1 MEKFKINSKYAYN
14 TRTEDRNRIILILPN
29 VQELERPRNRC
40 KYLFN
45 YRQSVWT
52 SRILFSW
59 RKDNNIIGTY
69 EDTQMDR
76 QTGG

>member
-1 MEKFKINSKYAYN
+1 MEEFKINNKFAYI
-14 TRTEDRNRIILILPN
+14 TRAEDRNRIIVILPN
-29 VQELERPRNRC
+29 LQELERPGNGC
-40 KYLFN
+40 KYMFN
-45 YRQSVWT
+45 CRQSVWT

-59 RKDNNIIGTY
+59 RKGNKIRGTY

>member
-1 MEKFKINSKYAYN
+1 MEEFKINGKFAHN
-14 TRTEDRNRIILILPN
+14 TRAEDRNRIILMLPN
-29 VQELERPRNRC
+29 VQELERPRNRR
-40 KYLFN
+40 KYLYN
-45 YRQSVWT
+45 WRQSVWT

-59 RKDNNIIGTY
+59 RKGNNIRGTY